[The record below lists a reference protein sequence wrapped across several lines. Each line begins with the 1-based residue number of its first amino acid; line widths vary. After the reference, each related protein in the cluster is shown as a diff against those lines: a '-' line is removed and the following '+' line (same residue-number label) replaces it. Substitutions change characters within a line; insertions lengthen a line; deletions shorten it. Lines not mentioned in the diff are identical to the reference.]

1 MEIAYHFRLFYLV
14 HCIWLAEI
22 AGFWSISC
30 PHIKGRLKV
39 LQANKT
45 STKDEEE
52 RRAFFEKYS
61 GGFQR
66 NLKNLL
72 LCCVSACALDARNGR
87 AFSLLLQVLSLRAES
102 VPLFRPC

>member
-1 MEIAYHFRLFYLV
+1 MDRFDGNCLPFSPVLLGALHLACGDCGVLV
-14 HCIWLAEI
+14 D
-22 AGFWSISC
+22 FM
-30 PHIKGRLKV
+30 PTHIKGRLKV

-66 NLKNLL
+66 NLLV
-72 LCCVSACALDARNGR
+72 VSRKI
-87 AFSLLLQVLSLRAES
+87 
-102 VPLFRPC
+102 